1 VNGSNFKIEQQ
12 CPQCGAPIILD
23 EADRILSCKFCRT
36 RIYLATEDFFRFY
49 LPPAEGIPENIYFI
63 PYWRIKGL
71 SFTIQEKDI
80 VVEHNGSLFSY
91 SLSSTI
97 KRVDISNK
105 YFDINFCL

>member
-36 RIYLATEDFFRFY
+36 RIYLDNGRFFRFY

-80 VVEHNGSLFSY
+80 VVEH
-91 SLSSTI
+91 
-97 KRVDISNK
+97 
-105 YFDINFCL
+105 